1 MALFQG
7 NNKYNAFNE
16 SNAQIYI
23 FLQTLF
29 LFQLFL

>member
-16 SNAQIYI
+16 SNAQMHITI
-23 FLQTLF
+23 AF